1 MLQERLG
8 PSLAEL
14 GVPVKAQIEAIC
26 ATLART
32 WEVDAD
38 PRLLSG
44 ADKAQRLAAFIA
56 ATWEEVDRPCSERVV
71 AQALSYADA
80 RGAAFDP
87 KSSVLVH
94 GDAQSSNTLS
104 AGTGFKFVD
113 PDGLFAERAYDLAIP
128 MREWSRELLDGDAL
142 RLGRERCAYLSRL
155 TGVAERPIWE
165 WGFVERV
172 STGLFAIQ
180 VGAGDMGRAMLQVSE
195 EWAR

>member
-26 ATLART
+26 ATLARA

-44 ADKAQRLAAFIA
+44 ADKARRLAAFIA

-155 TGVAERPIWE
+155 TGVAGQAIWE

>member
-1 MLQERLG
+1 
-8 PSLAEL
+8 
-14 GVPVKAQIEAIC
+14 
-26 ATLART
+26 
-32 WEVDAD
+32 VDAD

-155 TGVAERPIWE
+155 TGVAGQAIWE